1 MIGII
6 GGTFDPIHFGHL
18 RPALEVAELLNLDEL
33 RFIPNA
39 NPPHRWQPE
48 ADAQHRLEMV
58 KLAIKNTPV
67 FKLDDREYQRNGP
80 SYTIDTLKEIRAEIG
95 LDRPLCLLIG
105 QDALQGF
112 TQWRDWQGILNL
124 THLVVSRRP
133 GYELDFTDNQWMHDI
148 LVNNADE
155 LKQAPNGMLFFAKV
169 TQLAIS
175 ATAIRNWLKQGSSV
189 QYLTPAVVNKYLLT
203 HKLYTR

>member
-189 QYLTPAVVNKYLLT
+189 QYLTPAVVNNYLLT

>member
-1 MIGII
+1 VIGII

-189 QYLTPAVVNKYLLT
+189 QYLTPAVVNNYLLT